1 MKIKRNII
9 IIAVG
14 LALFTTILL
23 YFYLNKVEQ
32 ANIINYSTQNVVVAT
47 MDIPA
52 DTRVTSAMIEIRKI
66 ATDAVHP
73 EALKNF
79 DDVVGYIT
87 KDRIIQG
94 EQLLNSRIDQGV
106 TEIDLAYK
114 VPDNMRAMTI
124 STNETTSVGG
134 YLTPGSRV
142 DILVS
147 YQQGVNITT
156 YTQLQN
162 IVVLAK
168 GTNALLNGE
177 ANPNGDK
184 SVTSSITLLVTP
196 DQAQVLAY
204 AIINGTIN
212 LTLRNPA
219 DQAKVNLSDYGTTNF
234 GSWRER

>member
-9 IIAVG
+9 IIAVA
-14 LALFTTILL
+14 LALVTTVLL
-23 YFYLNKVEQ
+23 YFYLNKVEE

-47 MDIPA
+47 IDIPA
-52 DTRVTSAMIEIRKI
+52 DTRVTLDMVEIRKV

-73 EALKNF
+73 EALKNLN
-79 DDVVGYIT
+79 DVIGYIT
-87 KDRIIQG
+87 KDRIIHG
-94 EQLLNSRIDQGV
+94 EQILTDRIDQGV

-114 VPDNMRAMTI
+114 VPENMRAMTI

-134 YLTPGSRV
+134 YLAPGNRV

-147 YQQGVNITT
+147 YQQGLNITT

-162 IVVLAK
+162 IVILAK

-212 LTLRNPA
+212 LTLRNSG
-219 DQAKVNLSDYGTTNF
+219 DQAKVNISDYGTANF